1 MARCSGNSNPE
12 GLVSFNGEIDVFNPN
27 ALGQY
32 IQCLAKLGECKNSA
46 ACSHNAIVIGFAGL
60 YDYLKIQPSN

>member
-1 MARCSGNSNPE
+1 MGKGKKFLKDSVARCSGNSNPE

-32 IQCLAKLGECKNSA
+32 IQCLAKLGE
-46 ACSHNAIVIGFAGL
+46 
-60 YDYLKIQPSN
+60 